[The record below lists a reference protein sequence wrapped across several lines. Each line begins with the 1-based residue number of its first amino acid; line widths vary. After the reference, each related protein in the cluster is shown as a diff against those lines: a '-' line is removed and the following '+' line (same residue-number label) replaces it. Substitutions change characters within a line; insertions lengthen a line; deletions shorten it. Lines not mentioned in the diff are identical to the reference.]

1 MLVFFIILF
10 LIWEKGKNI
19 CIWGIWYRMIVL
31 VRKMI
36 YIMILVVMM
45 IMNWIISK
53 VVL

>member
-10 LIWEKGKNI
+10 LIWEKGKN
-19 CIWGIWYRMIVL
+19 IWGIWYRMIVL